1 MLHGILKLALRKVFV
16 FYIQPSESKQQYDNR
31 HIHLPRD
38 VCVCECMYVCMI
50 VVCFMY
56 VYMYVCM
63 HVCMYVCVYVCM

>member
-38 VCVCECMYVCMI
+38 VCVCECMYVL
-50 VVCFMY
+50 
-56 VYMYVCM
+56 
-63 HVCMYVCVYVCM
+63 CMYISISYVSMYRGVG